1 MKGKLLIVFVIILLG
16 LILFSFLGGSNFYNK
31 VMEGFSNDSQT
42 FTAPDGSTA
51 VISTDSNGQ
60 SVATVT
66 PTSGSPITYNEDPPD
81 KVQHLTPKNYIS
93 YTGPNGSTAMLIDYT
108 KTGGTIFFQTNDAN
122 GNQVKFTQ
130 NNSTSDSSSTSS
142 SSSSSSSSSDNS
154 MNSNQ
159 NSNSN
164 NTSNSNYDNYNHYN
178 GSSYPS
184 EFHGPN
190 GGTARIIQTPTNNT
204 IVITNKNG
212 TTEIYYINK
221 NANSNDTKSY
231 YGPNGGSAKVITLK
245 NGNQAVE
252 IVTPNGSKV
261 FYYSNSAQS
270 QTSQDS
276 TMNQYTPDTNTT
288 GSDYTNAFANINP
301 YSNNYTNPYIN
312 TNTITGPA
320 GNTYSTYDSS
330 AYMNSLPQGIPKS
343 MILPGQE
350 DLYILKSQ
358 VVPPV
363 CPKCPEPIVQCPDNN
378 DVTKCPPCPA
388 CERCAEPAFDCKKV
402 PNYNEFYQD
411 YMPVPVLNSF
421 SGFGM

>member
-16 LILFSFLGGSNFYNK
+16 LILFSFLGGSNFYNPVK
-31 VMEGFSNDSQT
+31 EGFSNDSQT

-51 VISTDSNGQ
+51 VISTDTNGQ

-66 PTSGSPITYNEDPPD
+66 PTSGSSVTYTQNSSNEGS
-81 KVQHLTPKNYIS
+81 LANSILYS
-93 YTGPNGSTAMLIDYT
+93 GPNGSTAILTDAS
-108 KTGGTIFFQTNDAN
+108 KTGGVTNFQTKDTN
-122 GNQVKFTQ
+122 GNQVTYSQ
-130 NNSTSDSSSTSS
+130 NSSTSDSSSSS
-142 SSSSSSSSSDNS
+142 SNNSNSSSDNS
-154 MNSNQ
+154 NQ
-159 NSNSN
+159 N
-164 NTSNSNYDNYNHYN
+164 SNSNYDNYNHYN

-221 NANSNDTKSY
+221 NAGSKDVKSY

-245 NGNQAVE
+245 NGNQAIE

-261 FYYSNSAQS
+261 FYYSNSAHA

-330 AYMNSLPQGIPKS
+330 AYTNSLPQGIPKS

-378 DVTKCPPCPA
+378 DVTKCPPCPPCA
-388 CERCAEPAFDCKKV
+388 RCPEPSFSCQKV
-402 PNYNEFYQD
+402 PNYNAFNQD

>member
-1 MKGKLLIVFVIILLG
+1 MKGKLLIFFVLLLLG
-16 LILFSFLGGSNFYNK
+16 LILCSFLGGNKFYNEF
-31 VMEGFSNDSQT
+31 MEGFSTNSYDSDT

-51 VISTDSNGQ
+51 VISSDSNGQ

-66 PTSGSPITYNEDPPD
+66 PTSGSPITYTQNSSNEGS
-81 KVQHLTPKNYIS
+81 LANSILYN
-93 YTGPNGSTAMLIDYT
+93 GPNGSTALLMDAS
-108 KTGGTIFFQTNDAN
+108 KTGGLTNFQTKDSN
-122 GNQVKFTQ
+122 GVQVIFKQ
-130 NNSTSDSSSTSS
+130 NGSSKADSSTTDSTSS
-142 SSSSSSSSSDNS
+142 TTD
-154 MNSNQ
+154 NSNQ
-159 NSNSN
+159 
-164 NTSNSNYDNYNHYN
+164 NSNYDNYNHYN

-221 NANSNDTKSY
+221 NAGSKDMKSY

-245 NGNQAVE
+245 NGNQAIE

-261 FYYSNSAQS
+261 FYYSNSAQA
-270 QTSQDS
+270 QTSHDS
-276 TMNQYTPDTNTT
+276 TINQYTPETNTT

-330 AYMNSLPQGIPKS
+330 AYTNSLPQGIPKS

-378 DVTKCPPCPA
+378 DVTKCPPCPP
-388 CERCAEPAFDCKKV
+388 CSRCPEPSFSCQKV
-402 PNYNEFYQD
+402 PNYNAFNQD

>member
-16 LILFSFLGGSNFYNK
+16 LILFSFLGGSDFYNQVK
-31 VMEGFSNDSQT
+31 EGFSNDSQT

-51 VISTDSNGQ
+51 VISTDTNGQ

-66 PTSGSPITYNEDPPD
+66 PTSGSSITYTQNSSNEGS
-81 KVQHLTPKNYIS
+81 LANSILYS
-93 YTGPNGSTAMLIDYT
+93 GPNGSTAILTDAS
-108 KTGGTIFFQTNDAN
+108 KSGGVTNFQTKDTN
-122 GNQVKFTQ
+122 GNQVTFTQ
-130 NNSTSDSSSTSS
+130 NSSTSG
-142 SSSSSSSSSDNS
+142 SSSSSSDNS
-154 MNSNQ
+154 NSSSDNSNQ
-159 NSNSN
+159 N
-164 NTSNSNYDNYNHYN
+164 SNSNYDNYNHYN

-221 NANSNDTKSY
+221 NAGSKDVKSY

-245 NGNQAVE
+245 NGNQAIE

-261 FYYSNSAQS
+261 FYYSNSAHA

-312 TNTITGPA
+312 TNTITGPQ
-320 GNTYSTYDSS
+320 GSTYSTYDSS
-330 AYMNSLPQGIPKS
+330 AYTNSLPQGIPKS

-378 DVTKCPPCPA
+378 DVTKCPPCPPCA
-388 CERCAEPAFDCKKV
+388 RCPEPSFSCQKV
-402 PNYNEFYQD
+402 PNYNAFNQD

>member
-16 LILFSFLGGSNFYNK
+16 LILFSFLGGSK
-31 VMEGFSNDSQT
+31 LMEGFSTNTYDSDT

-51 VISTDSNGQ
+51 VISSDSNGQ
-60 SVATVT
+60 SIATVT
-66 PTSGSPITYNEDPPD
+66 PTSGTTITYTQTSTNEGS
-81 KVQHLTPKNYIS
+81 LANSILYNGS
-93 YTGPNGSTAMLIDYT
+93 NGSTAVLMDAS
-108 KTGGTIFFQTNDAN
+108 KTGGVANFQTKDAN
-122 GNQVKFTQ
+122 GVQVVYKQ
-130 NNSTSDSSSTSS
+130 NGSSSGSTSGSSSGSTSGSTSDSSSGSTSDSS
-142 SSSSSSSSSDNS
+142 SSSSS
-154 MNSNQ
+154 
-159 NSNSN
+159 N
-164 NTSNSNYDNYNHYN
+164 NNYDNYNHYS

-184 EFHGPN
+184 VFHGPD

-221 NANSNDTKSY
+221 NGSESASTKSY

-245 NGNQAVE
+245 NGGKAVE

-261 FYYSNSAQS
+261 FYYSNSAHA

-301 YSNNYTNPYIN
+301 YSSPYNNPYIN

-388 CERCAEPAFDCKKV
+388 CERCAEPAFECKKV
-402 PNYNEFYQD
+402 PNYSAFNQD
-411 YMPVPVLNSF
+411 FMPVPVLNSF
-421 SGFGM
+421 SSFGM